1 MSRGEAAVETG
12 FGTSHVLGDGLAAMV
27 LWREPA
33 PISLTVTAVMM
44 YIKVKSMALGYQD
57 AKHRTM
63 RQIHI
68 GMFKTDANSPTK

>member
-12 FGTSHVLGDGLAAMV
+12 FGTSQDLGNGLAAMV

-33 PISLTVTAVMM
+33 PTSTTVTTVRMC
-44 YIKVKSMALGYQD
+44 IQVKSTALGYQD
-57 AKHRTM
+57 AKHRAM

-68 GMFKTDANSPTK
+68 GMFKTDANSPSE